1 MDSSVTDIAT
11 EPKPST
17 GNALIS
23 LLYVARGLRGFGDGF
38 AIIILPAYMTAL
50 GYDAIA
56 VGIVATA
63 SLLGT
68 ALLTLIIGWIAPRHD
83 LRALLIFGAGLMAAT
98 GLAFPGVEHF
108 VLIVLVAF
116 IGTINPSGGDLGV
129 LVPLEHA
136 VLAKSATD
144 DRRTQVFARYSL
156 IGALCTAAGS
166 LAATLPDL
174 LVSHG
179 GTTLGAFRLMFY
191 AYAALGILSAAL
203 YRHVPHARGEE
214 RAPQTPLGPS
224 RGTVYK
230 LAALFSI
237 DAFAGGFVAQSL
249 LVLWLFERFDLSLSA
264 AGLFFFWSSTLSA
277 FSYPVAA
284 WIAKRIGLVNT
295 MVFTHIPSSIF
306 LILAAFSPNLY
317 LALGLL
323 LLRSALVANG
333 CADPHLLRHGRGD
346 AGGTAGGGQ
355 RHRRAAQPRIRHQPG
370 HIRRAADDGVFRPAA
385 GGLRHAQDRL
395 RPRAAVFIP
404 PHQAAGGAGLTRR
417 ERSVLRNRRLVEGC
431 ANAACQLQS
440 IVVSPEMDEEH
451 ARLLVEHV
459 AVDRGDFDIAGT

>member
-11 EPKPST
+11 EPEPST
-17 GNALIS
+17 ANTLIS

-50 GYDAIA
+50 GYDAVA

-68 ALLTLIIGWIAPRHD
+68 ALLTLITGWIAPRHD

-166 LAATLPDL
+166 LAATLPDF

-203 YRHVPHARGEE
+203 YRHGNGRRGADPGWLLDGKRRGVEPVQHAAMDRRHLSRRRRRRAGVHPVGAGAGTGDTHPRG
-214 RAPQTPLGPS
+214 Q
-224 RGTVYK
+224 YH
-230 LAALFSI
+230 
-237 DAFAGGFVAQSL
+237 D
-249 LVLWLFERFDLSLSA
+249 D
-264 AGLFFFWSSTLSA
+264 
-277 FSYPVAA
+277 
-284 WIAKRIGLVNT
+284 T
-295 MVFTHIPSSIF
+295 MI
-306 LILAAFSPNLY
+306 
-317 LALGLL
+317 ALG
-323 LLRSALVANG
+323 G
-333 CADPHLLRHGRGD
+333 
-346 AGGTAGGGQ
+346 
-355 RHRRAAQPRIRHQPG
+355 
-370 HIRRAADDGVFRPAA
+370 
-385 GGLRHAQDRL
+385 
-395 RPRAAVFIP
+395 AVK
-404 PHQAAGGAGLTRR
+404 R
-417 ERSVLRNRRLVEGC
+417 
-431 ANAACQLQS
+431 
-440 IVVSPEMDEEH
+440 
-451 ARLLVEHV
+451 
-459 AVDRGDFDIAGT
+459 